1 MYLDLGRG
9 MYIIEENVVAHMA
22 PKQIQTNLF
31 GRMTSERDVCSL
43 KFNIGSLPWA
53 EEGDVFPPVIGFA
66 PHLDIKVNIKVDIS
80 SMILMLFS

>member
-1 MYLDLGRG
+1 

-43 KFNIGSLPWA
+43 KFNVGSLPWA

-66 PHLDIKVNIKVDIS
+66 PHLVIKVNIKVNIS
-80 SMILMLFS
+80 SMISLFMRMI